1 MIAVDGTLAKAT
13 ISRLRVPDMTQ
24 RRYVLWPQL
33 LVIGLIATLLGLVL
47 AAVNYPQWGGG
58 LAGGAAFLMA
68 AAAGQRFGPGLTRG
82 DPPPQIVDP
91 GRTPPMQRGA

>member
-1 MIAVDGTLAKAT
+1 MMQERFA
-13 ISRLRVPDMTQ
+13 
-24 RRYVLWPQL
+24 LWPPL
-33 LVIGLIATLLGLVL
+33 LVIGLIAMILGVVL

-58 LAGGAAFLMA
+58 LAGGAAFLLA
-68 AAAGQRFGPGLTRG
+68 AAAGQRLGPYVTRG